1 MPRATLHKLCD
12 IPHFKGADLETLQ
25 RLLQAH
31 GIESSF
37 HVHVPDARAYTANDA
52 FRTAMLALPA
62 GQWPPSALRSVRTL
76 LTGTSMATLRRS
88 LTPGSFYRVF
98 VRNVDLSRARTV
110 VADFTFREG
119 QQILKERQS

>member
-1 MPRATLHKLCD
+1 MPRATLRKLCD

-25 RLLQAH
+25 RLLQAQR
-31 GIESSF
+31 IESSF
-37 HVHVPDARAYTANDA
+37 HIHVPDAVASTADDA
-52 FRTAMLALPA
+52 FRPAALA
-62 GQWPPSALRSVRTL
+62 
-76 LTGTSMATLRRS
+76 
-88 LTPGSFYRVF
+88 GSFYRVF

>member
-76 LTGTSMATLRRS
+76 LTAIEEGEAVVSRLIASHTTPQTKEGT
-88 LTPGSFYRVF
+88 
-98 VRNVDLSRARTV
+98 
-110 VADFTFREG
+110 E
-119 QQILKERQS
+119 

>member
-1 MPRATLHKLCD
+1 MPRATLRKLCD

-25 RLLQAH
+25 RLLQAQR
-31 GIESSF
+31 IESSF
-37 HVHVPDARAYTANDA
+37 HIHMPDAVASTADDA
-52 FRTAMLALPA
+52 FRPAALA
-62 GQWPPSALRSVRTL
+62 
-76 LTGTSMATLRRS
+76 
-88 LTPGSFYRVF
+88 GSFYRVF

>member
-1 MPRATLHKLCD
+1 MPRATLRKLCD

-25 RLLQAH
+25 RLLQAQR
-31 GIESSF
+31 IESSF
-37 HVHVPDARAYTANDA
+37 HIHGPDAVASTADDA
-52 FRTAMLALPA
+52 FRPAALA
-62 GQWPPSALRSVRTL
+62 
-76 LTGTSMATLRRS
+76 
-88 LTPGSFYRVF
+88 GSFYRVF

>member
-1 MPRATLHKLCD
+1 MPRATLRKLCD

-25 RLLQAH
+25 RLLQAQR
-31 GIESSF
+31 IESSF
-37 HVHVPDARAYTANDA
+37 HIHLPDAVASTADDA
-52 FRTAMLALPA
+52 FRPAALA
-62 GQWPPSALRSVRTL
+62 
-76 LTGTSMATLRRS
+76 
-88 LTPGSFYRVF
+88 GSFYRVF